1 MKFTDIILTAEQICG
16 NIDGTALALAVREGF
31 EYADGK
37 KTDNHTHNVVE
48 AVMPMNK
55 FEKTNVKVMNTKSVI
70 TNEQIAQQG
79 GSVKVKFK
87 NLTGK
92 FYRTTAG
99 GYELSCKADSMEVI
113 A

>member
-1 MKFTDIILTAEQICG
+1 MRITDIILTAEQICG
-16 NIDGTALALAVREGF
+16 NSEGQALLLGTTEGF

-37 KTDNHTHNVVE
+37 KTDNHTHNKAESVFH
-48 AVMPMNK
+48 MNRY
-55 FEKTNVKVMNTKSVI
+55 EKATVKVMNTKQVI

-87 NLTGK
+87 NLSGR
-92 FYRTTAG
+92 FYRTASG
-99 GYELSCKADSMEVI
+99 EYELSCKADGMEVI